1 MNRFR
6 ELHIWQKGF
15 DIGLK
20 VLTLTKAF
28 PKSELY
34 GLTSQINRSAVSIA
48 SNIAEGAGRE
58 SRKEFDRFL
67 DIAIGSMYELE
78 TQLLFA
84 EALNY
89 VSKSE
94 VIALLDELGQL
105 QRMLR
110 KFKQSI
116 RKLDEQSN

>member
-1 MNRFR
+1 M
-6 ELHIWQKGF
+6 
-15 DIGLK
+15 K
-20 VLTLTKAF
+20 VLLLTRNF

-84 EALNY
+84 EAHNY
-89 VSKSE
+89 ITRSDCNE
-94 VIALLDELGQL
+94 LLDEFAQL

-116 RKLDEQSN
+116 RNLNEHSGTKA